1 MNGPGETSPR
11 SSDDLFVRS
20 RSALLDALEA
30 LAEHGDAVVVVGAQ
44 AVYLRSGSANVALA
58 EATKDSDLAIDPR
71 RLSDDPRVESAM
83 TQAGFMPNP
92 TSQQPGAWINA
103 TGIPVDLMVPEA
115 LAGGGG
121 PTARAVRVPPHD
133 RRSMRRARGLEAAI
147 VDNSYQQIASL
158 DPSDTRVY
166 SARVA
171 GPAALLVAKA
181 HKLAERIEAPH
192 RLNDKDA
199 HDMYRVLVAIE
210 TDELV
215 KGFRHLLSEA
225 VSKPVSEEA
234 LRHIAD
240 QMAAGPD
247 ALFSMMA
254 GRAEEGVGDPTT
266 VALSTSVLA
275 GDLTDALGY
284 R

>member
-11 SSDDLFVRS
+11 SSEDLFVRS
-20 RSALLDALEA
+20 RAALLDALAA

-44 AVYLRSGSANVALA
+44 AVYLRAGSANVALA
-58 EATKDSDLAIDPR
+58 EATKDSDLAFDPQ
-71 RLSDDPRVESAM
+71 RLSDDPRVEAAM
-83 TQAGFMPNP
+83 DQAGFMSNP

-115 LAGGGG
+115 LAGRGG
-121 PTARAVRVPPHD
+121 PTARAALVPPHD

-147 VDNSYQQIASL
+147 VDNRYEQIASL
-158 DPSDTRVY
+158 DSSDTRVF

-181 HKLAERIEAPH
+181 HKLAERLGAPH

-199 HDMYRVLVAIE
+199 HDMYRILVAIG

-215 KGFRHLLSEA
+215 RGFRHLLSEA
-225 VSKPVSEEA
+225 MSKQVSEEA

-240 QMAAGPD
+240 QMSAGPD

-275 GDLTDALGY
+275 EDLTDALGY